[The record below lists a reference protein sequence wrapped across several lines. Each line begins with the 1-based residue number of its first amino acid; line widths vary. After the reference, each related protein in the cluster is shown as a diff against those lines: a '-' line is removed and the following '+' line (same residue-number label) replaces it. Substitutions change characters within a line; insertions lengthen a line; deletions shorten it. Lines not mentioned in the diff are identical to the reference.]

1 MSSIPLAYRPY
12 APTSD
17 LPWVFAS
24 WLGSARW
31 NDVVPAHLQTSIRKA
46 AVHQLLKRGM
56 QIVLAVNPDDPDQFI
71 GFIAFEPG
79 LLHYVFVKDLFR
91 RQGVASSLM
100 AYADF
105 DRSDT
110 VVHTFYT
117 PAARHL
123 ARVMRCKPGLAA
135 GPEPYA
141 RP

>member
-1 MSSIPLAYRPY
+1 MTPPIAFRPY
-12 APTSD
+12 NPTSD

-46 AVHQLLKRGM
+46 SVHQLLKRGM
-56 QIVLAVNPDDPDQFI
+56 KIVLAVNPDDHDQFL
-71 GFIAFEPG
+71 GFIAYEPG

-91 RQGVASSLM
+91 RSGVASSLL
-100 AYADF
+100 AYANF
-105 DRSDT
+105 DRQGT
-110 VVHTFYT
+110 ILHTFYT
-117 PAARHL
+117 RSAKYLAKRLDCKPHL
-123 ARVMRCKPGLAA
+123 AT